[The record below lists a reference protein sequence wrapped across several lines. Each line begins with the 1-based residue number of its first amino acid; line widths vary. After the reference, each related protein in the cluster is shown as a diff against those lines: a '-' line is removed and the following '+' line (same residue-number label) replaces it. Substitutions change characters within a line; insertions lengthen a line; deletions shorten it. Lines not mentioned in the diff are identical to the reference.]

1 MAALISVRVSTRN
14 NMSEGLV
21 LATALT
27 QLAFSAFFLLLSR
40 QRQTGFLVY
49 FSLAWLL
56 EGLRLVLVLPPFNG
70 FGYPVLAHS
79 VQNVLVLGSA
89 WLLIVA
95 AYGLDQTLIRLRA
108 WIVAGVVV
116 LAVSIAAPLVSGSV
130 PVPFIDWSWEPK
142 DLLSTP
148 NMGAAL
154 AVALLRFWAS
164 LTVMKSGVRAGAGYV
179 VLPYILHTAAS
190 PLHFTPPESPD
201 WYYLLWFGEIVVAS
215 VGLTACIFRDSESAS
230 VADAERYRAI
240 FEHSP
245 LGIYRTTPDGRVI
258 VANPALIQMLGYST
272 LEEVGARN
280 LENEGFGPTYPRSFF
295 KEMVERKEGVKG
307 LESAWSRKDGTRLF
321 VRENAR
327 AIVDGNGRPLYYE
340 GTVEDVT
347 ERIRAEEA
355 LRETEQQ
362 LAQAKKMEAVGRL
375 AGGIAHDFSNLITT
389 ILGYSSLVI
398 KDMEAASTLRTPLEE
413 IQRAGSRAA
422 ELTRQL
428 LAFGRK
434 QELAPVVL
442 DINKEIYDS
451 INMLQRVIGEDVEI
465 VTSLKPHLKKTKAD
479 KCQINQVMINLAAN
493 ARDSMAE
500 GGRFVIET
508 ANVVLDGAYC
518 SKHRDVRPG
527 SYIMLHLMDTGC
539 GMDPETA
546 RHIFEPFFTTKS
558 QGTGLGLSTVFG
570 IVKQSGGHISVH
582 SQPGLGT
589 SFRIYLPAVED
600 GDGEQDEAVAEDT
613 QKDLHGKE
621 TILLVEDSE
630 QVRRFASLILAN
642 NGYRVMEAANGNE
655 AFSLCA
661 RLKSPIDLLVTDVVM
676 PLMGGRE
683 LANRLN
689 SLFPG
694 LKTLYMSGYPGSME
708 LAGIE
713 TGSFFLQKPFTPNAL
728 CLSVRNALD
737 SRRRLN

>member
-1 MAALISVRVSTRN
+1 
-14 NMSEGLV
+14 MSQGLV
-21 LATALT
+21 LAAALT
-27 QLAFSAFFLLLSR
+27 QLAFSVFFILLSK
-40 QRQTGFLVY
+40 QRQNGFLAY

-56 EGLRLVLVLPPFNG
+56 EGLRLVFALSFFQDL
-70 FGYPVLAHS
+70 GYPVLLHS
-79 VQNVLVLGSA
+79 LQNVLVLGSA
-89 WLLIVA
+89 WLLLAA
-95 AYGLDQTLIRLRA
+95 AYCLEQTIISTRA
-108 WIVAGVVV
+108 WIVAGIVV
-116 LAVSIAAPLVSGSV
+116 LAVSVAAPLGSGTV
-130 PVPFIDWSWEPK
+130 GVPFLDWTWEPK
-142 DLLSTP
+142 DLLTTP

-164 LTVMKSGVRAGAGYV
+164 LTLIKSGVSGTGYV
-179 VLPYILHTAAS
+179 AFPYILHTAAS
-190 PLHFTPPESPD
+190 PLHFTPATSAD
-201 WYYLLWFGEIVVAS
+201 WYYMLWFAEVVCAS
-215 VGLTACIFRDSESAS
+215 IALTACIFKDSESAS
-230 VADAERYRAI
+230 VADAERYRAV

-258 VANPALIQMLGYST
+258 VANPALIQMLGYANFEEIAARD
-272 LEEVGARN
+272 LEK
-280 LENEGFGPTYPRSFF
+280 EGFGPSYPRSFF
-295 KEMVERKEGVKG
+295 KEMVERKEGIKG

-327 AIVDGNGRPLYYE
+327 AILDRNGRPLYYE

-347 ERIRAEEA
+347 DRIRAEEA

-389 ILGYSSLVI
+389 ILGYCSLITDDLDESSPI
-398 KDMEAASTLRTPLEE
+398 RTPLEE

-434 QELAPVVL
+434 QELAPVIL

-479 KCQINQVMINLAAN
+479 KCQVNQVLINLAAN
-493 ARDSMAE
+493 ARDSMTE
-500 GGRFVIET
+500 GGKFVIET
-508 ANVVLDGAYC
+508 GNVVLDGAYC
-518 SKHRDVRPG
+518 SKQRDVRPG
-527 SYIMLHLMDTGC
+527 NYVMLHLMDTGC
-539 GMDPETA
+539 GMDQETA
-546 RHIFEPFFTTKS
+546 RHIFEPFFTTKT

-582 SQPGLGT
+582 SQQGLGT
-589 SFRIYLPAVED
+589 SFRIYLPAVEV
-600 GDGEQDEAVAEDT
+600 GEGEQGEIVVDEPE
-613 QKDLHGKE
+613 QEFHGKE

-630 QVRRFASLILAN
+630 QVRRFASLILTN

-661 RLKSPIDLLVTDVVM
+661 RLKAPADLLVTDIVM

-694 LKTLYMSGYPGSME
+694 IKTLYMSGYPGSME

-713 TGSFFLQKPFTPNAL
+713 TGSFFLQKPFTPSAL
-728 CLSVRNALD
+728 CQAVRNALD
-737 SRRRLN
+737 SRRRIN